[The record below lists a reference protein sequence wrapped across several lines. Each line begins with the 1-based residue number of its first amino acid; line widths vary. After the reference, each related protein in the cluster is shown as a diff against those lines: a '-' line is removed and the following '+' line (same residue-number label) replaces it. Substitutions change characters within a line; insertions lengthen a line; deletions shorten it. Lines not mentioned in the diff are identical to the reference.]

1 MYSGWQKANLV
12 RNKKRTVVTMVTMG
26 LSCVLFMSMAGILNS
41 MRAEDI
47 ADRELEGNDFKIEL
61 DYDINDETYP
71 ENNLDNINKNN
82 PFSDD
87 LLRQILELDGVE
99 GVNSVHEVPV
109 SSDFPSSL
117 FDEGRITISDLSMEK
132 AESYKD
138 EIEKGSIDY
147 SKLVEDHGAVF
158 TSDSL
163 WTNMVLK

>member
-1 MYSGWQKANLV
+1 
-12 RNKKRTVVTMVTMG
+12 
-26 LSCVLFMSMAGILNS
+26 MAGILNS

-117 FDEGRITISDLSMEK
+117 FDEGQNNHIGSK
-132 AESYKD
+132 HGESR
-138 EIEKGSIDY
+138 E
-147 SKLVEDHGAVF
+147 L
-158 TSDSL
+158 
-163 WTNMVLK
+163 